1 MHNIIAQR
9 NIFINT
15 ETLNFGDGQQCR
27 ISVPPAPFTLKAN
40 QRMKLSLQSL
50 QVRRNWY
57 DINQSNNTFFFSLH
71 LPGSGGDVI
80 YPCIIPPGTY
90 YSFGT
95 INISTIV
102 SSASKNP
109 PTNKPIF
116 PAYSSVASQQYA
128 TYSLCDALAFA
139 VLTTLTTVTNG
150 GYIYDWLGR
159 QVNNVNYTAYNAFA
173 AGSASVSYSYN
184 SRKIMITLPA
194 FNGTYSGDFN
204 FVQMKSD
211 ATVNAYNL
219 YFSNNNPAIY
229 GNWLFQ
235 DSHEILGGTPTRENT
250 YTANVLALVAGL
262 TKDSTGI
269 IFTSTFV
276 AALSSLDNLY
286 VRLISSNTSNYA
298 SPNLDRDAANLTS
311 LTPTTILA
319 SIPVNGGSGV
329 GSVYSSLN
337 DTITFQDTGGG
348 IYMSYIDS
356 RYLESLTIAITDDK
370 NRPIIEVAAN
380 ESKLGILSYKLSLK
394 WEVEQL
400 EFSASSA
407 PSSID
412 IQNTLSPVGFVS
424 PLLGMNNFGSTNV
437 KYDKINKSSFTPVN
451 GNRVGS

>member
-15 ETLNFGDGQQCR
+15 ETLNIGDGQQCR

-50 QVRRNWY
+50 QFRRNWY

-71 LPGSGGDVI
+71 SPGNPDII
-80 YPCIIPPGTY
+80 YPCMIPPGTY
-90 YSFGT
+90 PSFGVT
-95 INISTIV
+95 GLPAIV

-109 PTNKPIF
+109 TTNKPIF
-116 PAYSSVASQQYA
+116 LSYDQNPTNQSTFS
-128 TYSLCDALAFA
+128 TLCDAILFA
-139 VLTTLTTVTNG
+139 ILTTFDVVRNG
-150 GYIYDWLGR
+150 GYIYDHLGR
-159 QVNNVNYTAYNAFA
+159 QANNVNYTGINAFA
-173 AGSASVSYSYN
+173 ATAPSVSYSTN
-184 SRKIMITLPA
+184 TRKIMITLPA
-194 FNGTYSGDFN
+194 FQSAYTGDFN
-204 FVQMKSD
+204 FIQMKSD
-211 ATVNAYNL
+211 ATPSIVNN
-219 YFSNNNPAIY
+219 YFSNTNPAIY

-235 DSHEILGGTPTRENT
+235 DTHQIFGGIPTRESNAVT
-250 YTANVLALVAGL
+250 LVSLVPGML
-262 TKDSTGI
+262 KSSTI
-269 IFTSTFV
+269 SFTSTF
-276 AALSSLDNLY
+276 AASLSTLDNIYL
-286 VRLISSNTSNYA
+286 RLISSNTSNY
-298 SPNLDRDAANLTS
+298 SSSNLDRDAANLTS

-319 SIPVNGGSGV
+319 AIPIVSGGQGS
-329 GSVYSSLN
+329 SVYVAQY

-370 NRPIIEVAAN
+370 NRPISEIATN
-380 ESKLGILSYKLSLK
+380 QSRLGLMGFKLSLK